1 MAMASSIPQAR
12 MAQGSLRQSREQQS
26 SFSMYEMQLKIVL
39 IMTLSHFETPGL
51 MDDVR
56 MEHAL
61 EAGKQILVQSQKQAE
76 VR

>member
-1 MAMASSIPQAR
+1 MADPHLTGDMATGAVKQKKEKTKSSP
-12 MAQGSLRQSREQQS
+12 
-26 SFSMYEMQLKIVL
+26 YEMQLKVVL

-51 MDDVR
+51 LDEAR

-61 EAGKQILVQSQKQAE
+61 EAGRRVLVQSQKQAD

>member
-1 MAMASSIPQAR
+1 MTQV
-12 MAQGSLRQSREQQS
+12 SLKPSREKS
-26 SFSMYEMQLKIVL
+26 KLSMYEMQLRIVL
-39 IMTLSHFETPGL
+39 IMSLSHFETPGL
-51 MDDVR
+51 MDEVR